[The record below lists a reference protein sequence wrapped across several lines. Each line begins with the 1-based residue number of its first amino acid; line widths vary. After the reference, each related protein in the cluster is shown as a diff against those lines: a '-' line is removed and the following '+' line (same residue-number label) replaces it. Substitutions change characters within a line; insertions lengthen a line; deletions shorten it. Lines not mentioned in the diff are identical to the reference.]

1 MDHVFRNKPSF
12 QQIVDKQ
19 RAAHHRLHGETT
31 RTETEI
37 AHYKRS
43 LTPVPLSNIE
53 LPKLPLVRPRDPA
66 QGQGRY
72 VVLGEVAQLPG
83 KLVLVD
89 IDMGTINVHYT
100 PEDLELV
107 SP

>member
-1 MDHVFRNKPSF
+1 MDHLFRSKPTP
-12 QQIVDKQ
+12 QHIIDKQ
-19 RAAHHRLHGETT
+19 RIAHHRLHGDTT

-43 LTPVPLSNIE
+43 LSPVPLSNVE
-53 LPKLPLVRPRDPA
+53 LPKLPLVQPRDA
-66 QGQGRY
+66 SLQARY

-89 IDMGTINVHYT
+89 IDAGTLNVHFT
-100 PEDLELV
+100 PEELELV